1 MVVDWNQSSENHGSA
16 RPAKPTRAAQYVRM
30 STEHQQYSTEN
41 QASTIRR
48 YAEAR
53 DFEIVRTYADEG
65 KSGLQ
70 IEGRRAVQTL
80 LEDVESGRADF
91 SAILIYDVSRWG
103 RFQDPD
109 ESAYHE
115 LRCKL
120 AGVSVHYCAEQF
132 ENDGSPVSNIIKSV
146 KRMMAGEYSREL
158 SVKVT
163 AGQRHLITLGYRQ
176 GGTAGFGLRRQL
188 IDHTGARKSK
198 LARGEQ
204 KSIQTDR
211 VILVAG
217 PLSEVEV
224 VRDIYRAF
232 VEDGLL
238 ERQIAEMLNE
248 RRIMTDFGRPWTRGT
263 IHQILINEKYIGN
276 NVWNRQSFKLKQ
288 KRVRNKPEDWV
299 RADGV
304 FEPIIERQL
313 FVAAQTIINARSQ
326 RFSDDE
332 MLAILRE
339 LLVKRGFLSGVILE
353 ADDCPSSS
361 AYQSRF
367 GSLIRAYQLVGFTPD
382 RDYHYI
388 EINRALRR
396 MHPSVIIE
404 TIAGIE
410 AGGGW
415 VKQDPI
421 SDLITVNDE
430 FSASIVIVRCRQTPR
445 GSLRWKI
452 RLDRGL
458 CPDLTIAVR
467 MDPTNEAVRDYYILP
482 SIDMDTH
489 HLRLSEY
496 NGISFDAYRSDSLDP
511 LFGMAARTNIMEV
524 PHDRAA

>member
-1 MVVDWNQSSENHGSA
+1 
-16 RPAKPTRAAQYVRM
+16 
-30 STEHQQYSTEN
+30 
-41 QASTIRR
+41 
-48 YAEAR
+48 
-53 DFEIVRTYADEG
+53 
-65 KSGLQ
+65 
-70 IEGRRAVQTL
+70 
-80 LEDVESGRADF
+80 
-91 SAILIYDVSRWG
+91 
-103 RFQDPD
+103 
-109 ESAYHE
+109 
-115 LRCKL
+115 
-120 AGVSVHYCAEQF
+120 
-132 ENDGSPVSNIIKSV
+132 
-146 KRMMAGEYSREL
+146 
-158 SVKVT
+158 
-163 AGQRHLITLGYRQ
+163 
-176 GGTAGFGLRRQL
+176 
-188 IDHTGARKSK
+188 
-198 LARGEQ
+198 
-204 KSIQTDR
+204 
-211 VILVAG
+211 
-217 PLSEVEV
+217 
-224 VRDIYRAF
+224 
-232 VEDGLL
+232 
-238 ERQIAEMLNE
+238 
-248 RRIMTDFGRPWTRGT
+248 
-263 IHQILINEKYIGN
+263 LINEKYIGN

-313 FVAAQTIINARSQ
+313 FVAAQNIINARSQ

-339 LLVKRGFLSGVILE
+339 LLVKRGFLSGVILDE

-445 GSLRWKI
+445 GSLRWQI

-489 HLRLSEY
+489 HLRLSEH
-496 NGISFDAYRSDSLDP
+496 NGISFDAYRSDSLDL